1 MKTMR
6 ISKTGIDLIKKYEG
20 CRLTAYKCP
29 AGVWTIGYGHTAG
42 VKQGMTISQAQADAF
57 LVEDLVKYERKV
69 NKYSKYNF
77 NQAQFNSLVSFAYNV
92 GSIDGLTKNGTRSIA
107 QISEAITLYNKG
119 GGKVLPG
126 LVKRRAEEKALFNSK
141 NSEKLDNISNSN
153 SNTNSRIT
161 YKVVKGDTLTKI
173 AKKYGTTINKLKT
186 LNNIKN
192 ANLIYVGQILVIKE

>member
-1 MKTMR
+1 MR
-6 ISKTGIDLIKKYEG
+6 ISKTGLNLIKKYEG
-20 CRLTAYKCP
+20 CRLTAYTCP
-29 AGVWTIGYGHTAG
+29 AGVWTIGYGHTEG
-42 VKQGMTISQAQADAF
+42 VKAGMTITQAQAEAF
-57 LVEDLVKYERKV
+57 LVSDMVKYERKV
-69 NKYSKYNF
+69 NKYQAKYNF
-77 NQAQFNSLVSFAYNV
+77 NQNQYDALVSFAYNV
-92 GSIDGLTKNGTRSIA
+92 GSIDGLTKSGTRSIA

-141 NSEKLDNISNSN
+141 NSEKLDNISTSN

-192 ANLIYVGQILVIKE
+192 ANLIYVGQILIIKE

>member
-1 MKTMR
+1 MTTMR

-77 NQAQFNSLVSFAYNV
+77 NQAQFDALVSFAYNV
-92 GSIDGLTKNGTRSIA
+92 GSIDGLTKNGTRTIQ
-107 QISEAITLYNKG
+107 QISDAITLYNKG

-126 LVKRRAEEKALFNSK
+126 LVRRRAEEKALFNSK
-141 NSEKLDNISNSN
+141 NVQKTEQKN
-153 SNTNSRIT
+153 NTNSIKT
-161 YKVVKGDTLTKI
+161 YTVVKGDNLTKI
-173 AKKYGTTINKLKT
+173 AKKFGTTVNKLKT
-186 LNNIKN
+186 INNIKN
-192 ANLIYVGQILVIKE
+192 ANLIKVGQVLRIE